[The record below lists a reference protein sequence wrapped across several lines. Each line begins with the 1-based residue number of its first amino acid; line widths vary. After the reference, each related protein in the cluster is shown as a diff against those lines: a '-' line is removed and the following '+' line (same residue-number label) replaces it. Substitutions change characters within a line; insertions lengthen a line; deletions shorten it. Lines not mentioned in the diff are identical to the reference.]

1 MKCRSIQNELI
12 FYLDNEL
19 VAERTRIVEQHL
31 NNCAC
36 CRDYLT
42 FLQSELHLI
51 IEEKNQELTPF
62 FYTRLSVR
70 LEEGAKIRTQRS
82 WIRLLQPALFTLLL
96 ILGIYG
102 GIQIGND
109 ASSTIID
116 QNVQSAMQI
125 FDDFES
131 EPIESFLLDIL

>member
-1 MKCRSIQNELI
+1 MNCRSIQKELI

-19 VAERTRIVEQHL
+19 LAERTSIVEHHL
-31 NNCAC
+31 KNCAC

-42 FLQSELHLI
+42 FVQSELHLI

-70 LEEGAKIRTQRS
+70 LEEGEKYQTDRS
-82 WIRLLQPALFTLLL
+82 WSRILQPALFTLLL
-96 ILGIYG
+96 IIGIYG

-116 QNVQSAMQI
+116 QNAQSAMQL